1 MRVEIIRDKCIG
13 SGSCEM
19 LAPEVV
25 EVGDDG
31 VVYALIEEPP
41 ADIENRVRQAVESCP
56 TRSLSLS

>member
-1 MRVEIIRDKCIG
+1 
-13 SGSCEM
+13 M
-19 LAPEVV
+19 LAPEVF

-56 TRSLSLS
+56 TRALSLS